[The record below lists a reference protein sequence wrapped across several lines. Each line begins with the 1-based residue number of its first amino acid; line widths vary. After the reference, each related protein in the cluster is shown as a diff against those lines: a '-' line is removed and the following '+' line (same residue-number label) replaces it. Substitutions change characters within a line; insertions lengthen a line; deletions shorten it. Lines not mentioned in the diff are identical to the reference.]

1 VQNSQKDYLLF
12 ANFVDCNER
21 ERREGDLSCA
31 IDATRAPE
39 AREGFQRPDALDYGL
54 CHSSRGLR
62 TVLSNVVTDLFEIV
76 RGIRGPPDA
85 HQPR

>member
-31 IDATRAPE
+31 MDATRAPE
-39 AREGFQRPDALDYGL
+39 VWEGFQRPDALDYGL

-62 TVLSNVVTDLFEIV
+62 TGFRNVVADPLEIV
-76 RGIRGPPDA
+76 RGIRRPPDA
-85 HQPR
+85 HQPL